1 MRFIRTVSV
10 LILLVCG
17 AGLAA
22 KARVAVVYDGDT
34 FRTQDSLVVRLLG
47 IDAPESYQPGGDIA
61 RDILEKYVSGREVRL
76 ESDSSDKDQYGR
88 LLRYVY
94 VGDTMVNLAMMRKG
108 YAAFRMFQA
117 TLKYQDTLARAEEEA
132 ARTGRGLWSFNVF
145 TPPSIELLREKVRA
159 ESLKADS
166 GKPGLTVISW
176 LDAGSYT
183 GRLVTVDGTV
193 VATYN
198 SGKVCHL
205 NFHQDY
211 RKYFSVV
218 MFSQDFAKFPAKP
231 EDFYLKRHVR
241 VTGVV
246 KEYKGA
252 PEIIAS
258 DQGQIEVLP

>member
-1 MRFIRTVSV
+1 
-10 LILLVCG
+10 LLLDF
-17 AGLAA
+17 GLSTGGPN
-22 KARVAVVYDGDT
+22 RVVVVYDGDT

-61 RDILEKYVSGREVRL
+61 RDILEKYVAGRSVRL
-76 ESDSSDKDQYGR
+76 ESDSADKDQYGR

-94 VGDTMVNLAMMRKG
+94 VGDTMVNLEMVRKG

-117 TLKYQDTLARAEEEA
+117 TLRYQETLAKAEEEA

-145 TPPSIELLREKVRA
+145 TPPTLELLREKVRA
-159 ESLKADS
+159 ESLRADS
-166 GKPGLTVISW
+166 GRSGLQVISW
-176 LDAGSYT
+176 LDAASYT

-211 RKYFSVV
+211 RKYFSVAI
-218 MFSQDFAKFPAKP
+218 FSQDFGKFPPRP
-231 EDFYLKRHVR
+231 EDYYLKRHVR

-258 DQGQIEVLP
+258 DPGQIEVLK